1 MLPMIQNTSH
11 TEERHGS
18 LLVLA
23 LLALIV
29 GAAAGLVGA
38 IFRLTLEQADRLRDV
53 LIAWAQGEK
62 LAGFLIVVVTCAAAA
77 LIAAW
82 LVRRFSPH
90 ASGSGIPHVEAVL
103 NEQIPQAPFHL
114 IWVKFCGEWLDCRV
128 LLAAGAGAGLAT
140 AFNAPMAGAVF
151 VLEELVRRFE
161 LRIAVAALG
170 ASATAIAVARVF
182 LGDAPDFHVDAL
194 AYASAEATPL
204 FFVLGAVAGLAA
216 IAYNRALLETITA
229 AERLGR
235 LSVELRA
242 GLIGAAIGT
251 LAWFAPSVVGG
262 GDPITQ
268 RALVGAE
275 TLSVLPLLFLLRFGL
290 GTVSYAAGT
299 PGGLF
304 APMLALGAQ
313 LGLLFGLLCRLA
325 FPGLDIQAEGF
336 AVVGMAAFFTGVV
349 RAPLTGIVLVTEMTA
364 NVTMLLPML
373 VACFAAMLVPTLLR
387 DAPIYDSLR
396 EHTLRRERVL
406 RQKTQKK

>member
-1 MLPMIQNTSH
+1 MIQNTSH
-11 TEERHGS
+11 AAEGHGS

-23 LLALIV
+23 LLVLIV

-38 IFRLTLEQADRLRDV
+38 IFRLTLEQADRLRDS
-53 LIAWAQGEK
+53 LIAWAHGEK
-62 LAGFLIVVVTCAAAA
+62 LLGFLFVVATCAAAA

-82 LVRRFSPH
+82 LVRRFCPH

-103 NEQIPQAPFHL
+103 NAEIPQAPFRL
-114 IWVKFCGEWLDCRV
+114 IW
-128 LLAAGAGAGLAT
+128 
-140 AFNAPMAGAVF
+140 AGAVF

-170 ASATAIAVARVF
+170 ASATGIAVARMF

-194 AYASAEATPL
+194 GYASAEATPL

-216 IAYNRALLETITA
+216 IAYNRALLETISA

-242 GLIGAAIGT
+242 GLIGAAVGT
-251 LAWFAPSVVGG
+251 LAWFAPGVVGG
-262 GDPITQ
+262 GDAITQ
-268 RALVGAE
+268 RSLAGTEA
-275 TLSVLPLLFLLRFGL
+275 LSVLPFLFLLRFGL

-304 APMLALGAQ
+304 APMLVLGAQ

-336 AVVGMAAFFTGVV
+336 AVVGMATFFTGVV

-364 NVTMLLPML
+364 NATMLLPML
-373 VACFAAMLVPTLLR
+373 VACFAAMLVPTLLC
-387 DAPIYDSLR
+387 DAPIYYSLR
-396 EHTLRRERVL
+396 EHTLRREGAL
-406 RQKTQKK
+406 QSKAQKK